1 MIKNLSEKDLAQAF
15 FYALKVNDFEHA
27 FNMLKIGAPVN
38 TSFFITQDQIIYT
51 ISKNSFY

>member
-27 FNMLKIGAPVN
+27 FSMLKIGAPVN